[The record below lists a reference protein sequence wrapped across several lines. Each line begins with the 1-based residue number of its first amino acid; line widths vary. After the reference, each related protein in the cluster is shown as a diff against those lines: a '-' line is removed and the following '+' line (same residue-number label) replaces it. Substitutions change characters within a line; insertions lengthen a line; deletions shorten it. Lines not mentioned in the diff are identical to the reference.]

1 LVRKSFLNT
10 PSRRSHIRTIN
21 QPSEN
26 AGAAQSAP
34 LRHTFFL
41 TPRVSALTSADA
53 RGARHVNQLMQTNTI
68 TENLVEAEWHGLKK
82 ENRLRALTWMLVNE
96 IVDDDGEED
105 DPFGGGFTSE
115 ATLRARIQH
124 ILNYFAHLIVEQ
136 YGVEGEVMKI
146 AEPFPNSDD
155 PRVVKLRA
163 AMIEMLKDPQA
174 WDATR
179 SWVMKQCQQ
188 R

>member
-1 LVRKSFLNT
+1 VRRKREGIKSVEPPDNRKDVSMARLT
-10 PSRRSHIRTIN
+10 TLKTKKRRPKPDPER
-21 QPSEN
+21 
-26 AGAAQSAP
+26 AWYG
-34 LRHTFFL
+34 LL
-41 TPRVSALTSADA
+41 DD
-53 RGARHVNQLMQTNTI
+53 I

-179 SWVMKQCQQ
+179 SWVMNQSQQ